1 MIAGADLRKMQGRL
15 KISQPHQIPGQVSR
29 KDAIMEETGK
39 IDSITNPSNKVAKP
53 KRMFL

>member
-1 MIAGADLRKMQGRL
+1 MIAGAALRNMQEHL
-15 KISQPHQIPGQVSR
+15 KISKPLQIPGQVSS
-29 KDAIMEETGK
+29 KDAIMEEAGK